1 MPAYFIYHKEF
12 LHKERIG
19 KKTYFTNKEKPMR
32 KTKTNIIIA
41 DATPLFRIGIKRT
54 LEDCDW
60 IRIVGEAVDGE
71 QAIKKTS
78 RLRPDILILSDD
90 IPIFHSR
97 EILHQLYLMH
107 STTRV
112 LLIGT
117 TKRSE
122 RRAAFRLG
130 AYGYLP
136 RYADPAELM
145 GAVTRIAHGE
155 RVIIDDEVPQPTA
168 PHKSQE
174 PLSIRELEVLKCIT
188 QGMSNQAIAEE
199 LFISEKTV
207 KNHLT
212 RIFRK
217 MNVTDRTQAA
227 LTAIKQNWIIL
238 E

>member
-1 MPAYFIYHKEF
+1 
-12 LHKERIG
+12 
-19 KKTYFTNKEKPMR
+19 MR
-32 KTKTNIIIA
+32 KTKRNILIA
-41 DATPLFRIGIKRT
+41 DATPIFRIGIRRT
-54 LEDCDW
+54 LENCDW
-60 IRIVGEAVDGE
+60 IRIVDEAVDGE
-71 QAIKKTS
+71 EAIKKTA
-78 RLRPDILILSDD
+78 RLSPDILILSDD

-117 TKRSE
+117 TKRTE
-122 RRAAFRLG
+122 RRAAYRLG
-130 AYGYLP
+130 AYGYLA
-136 RYADPAELM
+136 RYADPAELLD
-145 GAVTRIAHGE
+145 AVTRIAQGE
-155 RVIIDDEVPQPTA
+155 RVIHDDEIPQPIA
-168 PHKSQE
+168 PPQKQQ

>member
-1 MPAYFIYHKEF
+1 
-12 LHKERIG
+12 
-19 KKTYFTNKEKPMR
+19 MR
-32 KTKTNIIIA
+32 KTKINIIIA
-41 DATPLFRIGIKRT
+41 DATPLFRIGIRRT

-60 IRIVGEAVDGE
+60 IRIADEAVDGE
-71 QAIKKTS
+71 EAIKKTA
-78 RLRPDILILSDD
+78 RQNPDILILSDD

-122 RRAAFRLG
+122 RRAAYRLG
-130 AYGYLP
+130 ACGYLA
-136 RYADPAELM
+136 RYADPAELIDT
-145 GAVTRIAHGE
+145 VTRIAHGE
-155 RVIIDDEVPQPTA
+155 RVITDDEVPVPLT

-188 QGMSNQAIAEE
+188 QGKSNQAIAEE

-217 MNVTDRTQAA
+217 MNVSDRTQAA

>member
-1 MPAYFIYHKEF
+1 
-12 LHKERIG
+12 
-19 KKTYFTNKEKPMR
+19 MR
-32 KTKTNIIIA
+32 KTKLNIIIA
-41 DATPLFRIGIKRT
+41 EATPLFRIGIRRT

-60 IRIVGEAVDGE
+60 IRVADEAVDGE
-71 QAIKKTS
+71 EAIKKTT
-78 RLRPDILILSDD
+78 RLSPYILILSDD

-122 RRAAFRLG
+122 RHAAFRLG
-130 AYGYLP
+130 AYGYLA
-136 RYADPAELM
+136 RYADPAELIDT
-145 GAVTRIAHGE
+145 VKRIAHGE
-155 RVIIDDEVPQPTA
+155 RVITDDEVPAVVT

>member
-1 MPAYFIYHKEF
+1 
-12 LHKERIG
+12 
-19 KKTYFTNKEKPMR
+19 
-32 KTKTNIIIA
+32 
-41 DATPLFRIGIKRT
+41 
-54 LEDCDW
+54 
-60 IRIVGEAVDGE
+60 
-71 QAIKKTS
+71 
-78 RLRPDILILSDD
+78 
-90 IPIFHSR
+90 
-97 EILHQLYLMH
+97 
-107 STTRV
+107 
-112 LLIGT
+112 
-117 TKRSE
+117 
-122 RRAAFRLG
+122 
-130 AYGYLP
+130 
-136 RYADPAELM
+136 M

>member
-1 MPAYFIYHKEF
+1 
-12 LHKERIG
+12 
-19 KKTYFTNKEKPMR
+19 MR
-32 KTKTNIIIA
+32 KTITNIIIA
-41 DATPLFRIGIKRT
+41 DAIPLFRIGIRRT

-60 IRIVGEAVDGE
+60 IRVTAEAVDGE
-71 QAIKKTS
+71 EAIKKTA

-130 AYGYLP
+130 AYGYLA
-136 RYADPAELM
+136 RYADPAELIDT
-145 GAVTRIAHGE
+145 AVRIARGE
-155 RVIIDDEVPQPTA
+155 RVFTDDEIPAVVT